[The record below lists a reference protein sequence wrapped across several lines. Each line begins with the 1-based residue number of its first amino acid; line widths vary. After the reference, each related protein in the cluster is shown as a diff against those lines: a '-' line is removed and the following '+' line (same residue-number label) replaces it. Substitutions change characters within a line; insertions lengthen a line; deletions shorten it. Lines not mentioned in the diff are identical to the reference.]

1 MIERIGAPVYEP
13 PRHVRE
19 LGKLPPLVAFG
30 PAMWGAILIGE
41 EITDRFQREQVG
53 DDSIQPR

>member
-1 MIERIGAPVYEP
+1 
-13 PRHVRE
+13 VRE

-53 DDSIQPR
+53 DYSIQPR